1 MEKNV
6 EIFIEGNWVI
16 LSKEVTEPEAH
27 ILLHTIDLES
37 INATDIRA
45 VDC

>member
-16 LSKEVTEPEAH
+16 LSKEVTEPAKFTSFN
-27 ILLHTIDLES
+27 TIDLDA
-37 INATDIRA
+37 INATDIRV